1 MDYKN
6 GNGNHTGTIFK
17 RKRKNYSRDDIVFY
31 SILMIFPIAWF
42 CVFYIGVNFNSL
54 LLTFKNVDVATG
66 TTTYTLFGNIK
77 EALTR
82 LSNESELLTAFG
94 QSLLAYFVP
103 LVIGTPLALLFSY
116 YIYKKMPMS
125 KLFRVM
131 LFMPS
136 IISAIIMV
144 VIFRFFAESAV
155 PEIIK
160 MLTHQEKVQGLI
172 ENPNTRFGT
181 IMFYNIWISFG
192 VNCLMYVNAMNDIP
206 PERVEAANLDGATG
220 FREFW
225 SISLPSVFS
234 TLSTFLVAGVALIFT
249 NQFNLFSFFGS
260 SAPSGI
266 MTYGYWLYRETLRTA
281 NSPAQV
287 PVVAAMGVCMTVVA
301 VPLTLFVRWLLNK
314 FGPSAD

>member
-1 MDYKN
+1 MQTK
-6 GNGNHTGTIFK
+6 HSASVGTLFRHK
-17 RKRKNYSRDDIVFY
+17 CGKVNKGDLLFY
-31 SILMIFPIAWF
+31 IGLMIFPIAQF
-42 CVFYIGVNFNSL
+42 CVFYLGINFNSL
-54 LLTFKNVDVATG
+54 LLTFQDIDVISN
-66 TTTYTLFGNIK
+66 TTTYTLFGNLK
-77 EALTR
+77 EAFVRLTH
-82 LSNESELLTAFG
+82 ESDLVTAFG

-103 LVIGTPLALLFSY
+103 LVIGTSLALLFSY

-131 LFMPS
+131 LFVPS

-144 VIFRFFAESAV
+144 VIFRFFAESAI
-155 PEIIK
+155 PEFIK
-160 MLTHQEKVQGLI
+160 LFGGKKGQGLI

-225 SISLPSVFS
+225 SISLPSIFS
-234 TLSTFLVAGVALIFT
+234 TLATFLVVGVAGIFT
-249 NQFNLFSFFGS
+249 NQFNLFSFSGYT
-260 SAPSGI
+260 APHGI
-266 MTYGYWLYRETLRTA
+266 MTYGYWLYRETLMTA

-287 PVVAAMGVCMTVVA
+287 PVIAAMGVWMTVIA
-301 VPLTLFVRWLLNK
+301 VPLTLLARWLLDK
-314 FGPSAD
+314 FGPSAE